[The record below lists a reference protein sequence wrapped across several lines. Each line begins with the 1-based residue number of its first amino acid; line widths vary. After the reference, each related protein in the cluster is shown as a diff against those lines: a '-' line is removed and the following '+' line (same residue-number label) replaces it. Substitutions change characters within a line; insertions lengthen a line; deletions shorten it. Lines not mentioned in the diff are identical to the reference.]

1 MEKSDFIILYYHPEL
16 LNPKLKIKDVKEI
29 IKDITGIKEE
39 NQRFHLSFEFY
50 SDIDSSDESLF
61 WNGLKL
67 LYYDTSKYR
76 TEIKRKNYRK
86 DIILD
91 LNKKIEELK
100 KMVFEQTKIPINRQQ
115 YFLDGNELENNY
127 ILKDKNLYSRNL
139 SIKISKEINDSIYI
153 KYPDSK
159 TEKIT
164 TDLYNTGIEL
174 LEDIQNN
181 SIDKCSKI
189 IYNMVYKNKKLP
201 LNDILLNLGIKN
213 GDLIELNNRSAYTI
227 YVKTLTG
234 STIVLNV
241 EYVDTIEYVKSL
253 IHLFEGT
260 PPDQQR
266 LIFAGK
272 QLEDNK
278 TLADYNI
285 QKESTLH
292 LVLRLRGGMQVFIK
306 TLTGKTITLD
316 VEPSDT
322 VDSVKAKI
330 QDKEGI
336 PSDQQ
341 RLIFAGKQLDDNR
354 TLADYN
360 IQKES
365 TIHLVLRLRGGH

>member
-50 SDIDSSDESLF
+50 SYSDYSNERLF
-61 WNGLKL
+61 WNQVKL

-115 YFLDGNELENNY
+115 YFLDGYELENNY

-181 SIDKCSKI
+181 SIDECYKI
-189 IYNMVYKNKKLP
+189 SYNMVYKNKKLP

-253 IHLFEGT
+253 IHLFEGI

-278 TLADYNI
+278 TIGDYNI
-285 QKESTLH
+285 QKDSTLH
-292 LVLRLRGGMQVFIK
+292 LVLRLRGGI
-306 TLTGKTITLD
+306 
-316 VEPSDT
+316 
-322 VDSVKAKI
+322 
-330 QDKEGI
+330 
-336 PSDQQ
+336 
-341 RLIFAGKQLDDNR
+341 
-354 TLADYN
+354 Y
-360 IQKES
+360 
-365 TIHLVLRLRGGH
+365 H

>member
-1 MEKSDFIILYYHPEL
+1 MEKSDFIRILDHPEL

-76 TEIKRKNYRK
+76 TEINRKNYRK

-181 SIDKCSKI
+181 SIDKCYKI
-189 IYNMVYKNKKLP
+189 SYNMVYKNKKLP

-227 YVKTLTG
+227 FVKTLTG
-234 STIVLNV
+234 KTIVLNV

-253 IHLFEGT
+253 IHLSEGI
-260 PPDQQR
+260 PPSEQR
-266 LIFAGK
+266 LVFAGK
-272 QLEDNK
+272 QLEDNR
-278 TLADYNI
+278 TIGDYVI

-292 LVLRLRGGMQVFIK
+292 LVLRVRGGI
-306 TLTGKTITLD
+306 
-316 VEPSDT
+316 
-322 VDSVKAKI
+322 
-330 QDKEGI
+330 
-336 PSDQQ
+336 
-341 RLIFAGKQLDDNR
+341 
-354 TLADYN
+354 
-360 IQKES
+360 
-365 TIHLVLRLRGGH
+365 

>member
-76 TEIKRKNYRK
+76 TEINRKNYRK

-278 TLADYNI
+278 TIGDYNI
-285 QKESTLH
+285 QKDSTLH
-292 LVLRLRGGMQVFIK
+292 LVLRLRGGI
-306 TLTGKTITLD
+306 
-316 VEPSDT
+316 
-322 VDSVKAKI
+322 
-330 QDKEGI
+330 
-336 PSDQQ
+336 
-341 RLIFAGKQLDDNR
+341 
-354 TLADYN
+354 Y
-360 IQKES
+360 
-365 TIHLVLRLRGGH
+365 H

>member
-1 MEKSDFIILYYHPEL
+1 MEKGGSLSFLYHPEL
-16 LNPKLKIKDVKEI
+16 LNPKLTIKDVKEI
-29 IKDITGIKEE
+29 IKFITGIKEE
-39 NQRFHLSFEFY
+39 NQRFNLSFNFY
-50 SDIDSSDESLF
+50 SYSNSSDESLF
-61 WNGLKL
+61 WKEAKL
-67 LYYDTSKYR
+67 QYYDTSKYR
-76 TEIKRKNYRK
+76 TEINRKNYRK

-100 KMVFEQTKIPINRQQ
+100 IMVFEQTKIPINRQQ
-115 YFLDGNELENNY
+115 YFLDGDELENND
-127 ILKDKNLYSRNL
+127 ILKDTNLYSRNL

-181 SIDKCSKI
+181 SIDKCYKI
-189 IYNMVYKNKKLP
+189 SYNMVYKNKKLP
-201 LNDILLNLGIKN
+201 LDDILLNLGIKN

-278 TLADYNI
+278 TIGDYNI

-292 LVLRLRGGMQVFIK
+292 LVLRLRGGI
-306 TLTGKTITLD
+306 
-316 VEPSDT
+316 
-322 VDSVKAKI
+322 
-330 QDKEGI
+330 
-336 PSDQQ
+336 
-341 RLIFAGKQLDDNR
+341 
-354 TLADYN
+354 Y
-360 IQKES
+360 
-365 TIHLVLRLRGGH
+365 H